1 MVLMDNV
8 KEVNKNMSDNTEN
21 ELVAVQNDPI
31 LAQMYKE
38 SVNVGSENLTGGL
51 PLLKVHAVGKSNN
64 ELANGA
70 EPEDGTF
77 YYTQTKEQFKEVEV
91 HVLTISR
98 GFKAMGMPD
107 KNGKTEPKFNQLLG
121 GVIVD
126 TSGYKPFI
134 MYFTGKKLSLL
145 WDFGKDAKKFTSA
158 GIPMFVLLV
167 KMTTEKVTNSFGKSW
182 LVNFEIVKSKEGT
195 PTLVHDVE
203 EFNFLKQSVATIE
216 NSIKSIIDAK
226 DVSVEETEPLE
237 TYQEEPIDIEEV
249 DSLLNS
255 TSEHEEKLDNK

>member
-1 MVLMDNV
+1 MS
-8 KEVNKNMSDNTEN
+8 EKNEN
-21 ELVAVQNDPI
+21 ELVAVQNDPV

-38 SVNVGSENLTGGL
+38 SVDIGSENLSGGL

-64 ELANGA
+64 ELANGD

-77 YYTQTKEQFKEVEV
+77 YYSQTKEQFKEIEV

-126 TSGYKPFI
+126 NSGYKPFI
-134 MYFTGKKLSLL
+134 MYFTGKKLPLL
-145 WDFGKDAKKFTSA
+145 WEFGKDAKKYTKA
-158 GIPMFVLLV
+158 GIPMFALLV
-167 KMTTEKVTNSFGKSW
+167 KMKTEKTTNSFGKSW

-195 PTLVHDVE
+195 PTLIHDVE
-203 EFNFLKQSVATIE
+203 EFNYLKQSVATIE
-216 NSIKSIIDAK
+216 DSIKSIIDAK
-226 DVSVEETEPLE
+226 DVAEQDPEPLD
-237 TYQEEPIDIEEV
+237 TYQEEPVDIDEV

-255 TSEHEEKLDNK
+255 SSESDVESHTE